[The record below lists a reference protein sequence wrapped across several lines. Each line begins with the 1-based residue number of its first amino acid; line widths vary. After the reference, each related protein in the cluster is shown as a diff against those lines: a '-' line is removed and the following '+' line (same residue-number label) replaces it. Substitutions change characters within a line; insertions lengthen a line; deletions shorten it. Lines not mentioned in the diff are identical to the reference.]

1 MLQQQCCTT
10 AWLTYHWS
18 LSTICLSFSFT
29 EPIVSYRLVIHLHL
43 SMFCDCLLFYSI
55 CLCGFIPKTST
66 FVLVRLP
73 VQFSSLQLLS
83 RVRLFET
90 PWTAAHQAPVS
101 MRFSRQRYWSGL
113 PFPSPGCLPNPGIE
127 PRSPVLH
134 ADSLPTELQGKP

>member
-29 EPIVSYRLVIHLHL
+29 EPIVSYRLVIHFHL

-90 PWTAAHQAPVS
+90 PWTAARQAS
-101 MRFSRQRYWSGL
+101 LSIANSWSLLKLMSIESVMPPNRHPLSSTSLAFNLSQCQGL
-113 PFPSPGCLPNPGIE
+113 F
-127 PRSPVLH
+127 
-134 ADSLPTELQGKP
+134 Q